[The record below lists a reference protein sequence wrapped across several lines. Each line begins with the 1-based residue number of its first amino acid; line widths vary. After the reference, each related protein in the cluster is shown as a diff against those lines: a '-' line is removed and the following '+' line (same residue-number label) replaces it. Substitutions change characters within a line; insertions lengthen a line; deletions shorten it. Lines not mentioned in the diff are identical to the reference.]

1 MPSVVQCPPA
11 SMLWLPWLS
20 KTSLSRTSNPSLKRS
35 CHGFPWGWVC
45 LEKYLFHFCF
55 TKWGLD
61 SDLAYGSASQEKDYI
76 GAILGGDEIS
86 CVGFTQNGGQAI
98 SSEHK
103 ETKKP
108 SCLIFKWERCTAS
121 VFNIDLQYYKAKCL
135 RLKHMLLFFH
145 LSKMRSI
152 GNNFVTN
159 LLNWVIREQ

>member
-1 MPSVVQCPPA
+1 MDFHGDEYVWKNIFSTFALQSEGLIQISRMAVQV
-11 SMLWLPWLS
+11 
-20 KTSLSRTSNPSLKRS
+20 RS
-35 CHGFPWGWVC
+35 
-45 LEKYLFHFCF
+45 
-55 TKWGLD
+55 
-61 SDLAYGSASQEKDYI
+61 KDYI

-135 RLKHMLLFFH
+135 RLKH
-145 LSKMRSI
+145 
-152 GNNFVTN
+152 
-159 LLNWVIREQ
+159 VIIL